1 MRIPALALATTLLA
15 LAGCTPATTPTPTP
29 IPTFRCTPE
38 TGGTDYQCTEHDFTQ
53 MQAKEAAYTEAE
65 RVLRAFIA
73 EDSRITFHS
82 TEAAPSDL
90 MKTLIVGPML
100 EKKVS
105 AYAALREQGFSGG
118 IGDTT
123 LSWTKR
129 SAGTTKAA
137 SVVALEACID
147 GTHVQVKK
155 GEAVVGSGRAIRAVY
170 FFERDA
176 GLLKIADLQG
186 REVAAC

>member
-90 MKTLIVGPML
+90 MKTLIGGNLLEVRTNLYRSIREDGLTGGP
-100 EKKVS
+100 
-105 AYAALREQGFSGG
+105 
-118 IGDTT
+118 GDTRIVW
-123 LSWTKR
+123 LKR
-129 SAGTTKAA
+129 SPGTAKGS
-137 SVVALEACID
+137 SVVALEACNDASHI
-147 GTHVQVKK
+147 
-155 GEAVVGSGRAIRAVY
+155 VVNQNGRPVGQGRVVRAMY
-170 FFERDA
+170 FFQKDGERI
-176 GLLKIADLQG
+176 KIWDFDTKEGAT
-186 REVAAC
+186 C